1 MDELRARLNND
12 LKDAMRARDEVR
24 RETIRYLNAAL
35 KNAEIAALHPLSES
49 EAESVLVAQIK
60 QRGDSIEQFRAAG
73 RTDLVDKEE
82 AELTV
87 LTAYLPASPSDDEVA
102 AAIQAAVVSTGAS
115 GPQDMSKVVRAV
127 LDQYPGRVDG
137 KTVAA
142 RVRDAL
148 AAIG

>member
-49 EAESVLVAQIK
+49 EADSVLVAQIK
-60 QRGDSIEQFRAAG
+60 QRRDSIEQFRAAG

-87 LTAYLPASPSDDEVA
+87 LTAYLPAPPSEDDVA
-102 AAIQAAVVSTGAS
+102 AAIQAAVVSTGAH

-137 KTVAA
+137 KIVAA